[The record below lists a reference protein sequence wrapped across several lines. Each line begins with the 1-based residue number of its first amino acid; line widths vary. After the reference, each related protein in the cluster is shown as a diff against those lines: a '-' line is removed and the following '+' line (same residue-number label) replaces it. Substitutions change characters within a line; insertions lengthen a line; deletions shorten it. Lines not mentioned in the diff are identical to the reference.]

1 MQISRIILPL
11 FIIIPLIEV
20 SLFVIAGDIFGAGPT
35 ILTIIITAILG
46 VHFLKQQGTKT
57 FLSFQTKLAHQEL
70 PAQELIEG
78 MILLVCGALL
88 ITPGFFTDF
97 IGFLGLI
104 PMVRKQLIS
113 LLSQRFVGQ
122 AHHQSFRS
130 HFEYSQNKY
139 EHDENVSQAS
149 GQVYDADFESVPD
162 EPDVIDHQEK
172 KH

>member
-46 VHFLKQQGTKT
+46 VHFLKQQGAKT

-88 ITPGFFTDF
+88 ITPGFFTDI

-104 PMVRKQLIS
+104 PFVRKQAVKILTH
-113 LLSQRFVGQ
+113 RFVGKFN
-122 AHHQSFRS
+122 HQSFHS
-130 HFEYSQNKY
+130 HFEHSQKNY
-139 EHDENVSQAS
+139 QDQPNSTRSA
-149 GQVYDADFESVPD
+149 GQVYDAEFESVPD
-162 EPDVIDHQEK
+162 DAPVIDHQEK